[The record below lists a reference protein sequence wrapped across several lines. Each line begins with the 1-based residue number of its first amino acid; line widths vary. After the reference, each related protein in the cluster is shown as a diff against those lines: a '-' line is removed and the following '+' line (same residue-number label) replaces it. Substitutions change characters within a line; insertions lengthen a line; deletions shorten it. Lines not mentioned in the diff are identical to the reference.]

1 MVKSKKREYRGNYI
15 FFNILH
21 ILFTTF
27 HLSPTLALISNRA
40 LLAPVFVCAR
50 EGVVKGE
57 ESGEITVADHND
69 VREVR

>member
-1 MVKSKKREYRGNYI
+1 MVKSEMREYRGNYI

-27 HLSPTLALISNRA
+27 HLSPTLALIGNRA
-40 LLAPVFVCAR
+40 LLAPFFVCVR
-50 EGVVKGE
+50 DGVVKGE
-57 ESGEITVADHND
+57 ELGGMTVADHND